1 MQINFRT
8 NNAELIQ
15 EIESIVAQWNSS
27 IDSFSV
33 QTSGSTGSP
42 TSIVLLKQHML
53 ASAKMTGEYLNLK
66 ENDKALLCL
75 SPKTIG
81 GIMMIVRAI
90 VLRLDLFVVTPSSN
104 PLKSCTDKIDFIAM
118 VPLQLSNVI
127 DESLDKFRGIKCSI
141 IGGGVI
147 SPELIQKI
155 EVNALNCLQ
164 TFGMTETI
172 SHIAM
177 RKITLENLSYQVL
190 GDVRV
195 SDNAGKLVIDSNQL
209 GIESIETNDLVEII
223 NAKSFNWIG
232 RSDFI
237 INTGGVKVNPVK
249 IEERLSQLIPT
260 VFFIHGLPD
269 EFLGSR
275 VVLCVTKECT
285 IAFSTELLE
294 KYLNRFEMPK
304 EVYIFSSFIETKSG
318 KINRVETTKS
328 LRDAEKKVL

>member
-1 MQINFRT
+1 
-8 NNAELIQ
+8 
-15 EIESIVAQWNSS
+15 
-27 IDSFSV
+27 
-33 QTSGSTGSP
+33 
-42 TSIVLLKQHML
+42 
-53 ASAKMTGEYLNLK
+53 MTGEYLNLK

-104 PLKSCTDKIDFIAM
+104 PLKSCTDQIDFIAM

-155 EVNALNCLQ
+155 EVN
-164 TFGMTETI
+164 
-172 SHIAM
+172 AM

-223 NAKSFNWIG
+223 SAKSFNWIG

-237 INTGGVKVNPVK
+237 INTGGVKVNPAK
-249 IEERLSQLIPT
+249 IEEQLSQLIPT
-260 VFFIHGLPD
+260 VFFMHGLPD
-269 EFLGSR
+269 EVLGNR
-275 VVLCVTKECT
+275 VVLCVTKDCT